1 MGRQLAKLPL
11 DVYLGKLVLMGS
23 IYGCLDAALTIAAI
37 LSSKSPFVTPLGH
50 RKEAESCRLSFKR
63 ADSDLLTS
71 WNAYSSWRRVCQ
83 RKTMMSESEFC
94 QRNYL
99 SSRNLSG
106 IEELKQQLL
115 VSVVEARFL
124 TLKEEEKK
132 ELNR

>member
-1 MGRQLAKLPL
+1 M
-11 DVYLGKLVLMGS
+11 
-23 IYGCLDAALTIAAI
+23 I
-37 LSSKSPFVTPLGH
+37 
-50 RKEAESCRLSFKR
+50 
-63 ADSDLLTS
+63 
-71 WNAYSSWRRVCQ
+71 
-83 RKTMMSESEFC
+83 SESEFC

-99 SSRNLSG
+99 SSRNLLG